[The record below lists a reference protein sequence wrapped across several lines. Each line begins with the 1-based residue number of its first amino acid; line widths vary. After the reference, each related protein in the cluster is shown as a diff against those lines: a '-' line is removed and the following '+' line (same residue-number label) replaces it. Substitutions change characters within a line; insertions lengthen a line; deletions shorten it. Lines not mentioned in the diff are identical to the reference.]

1 MHTKMDTGSGAA
13 AQLSGNT
20 LTCNNPNP
28 VSEAQIPV
36 GLAKCACFL
45 FAVAVLLFFLYNILM
60 QFTIIF
66 QILPANK
73 LSIALH
79 VCV

>member
-36 GLAKCACFL
+36 RLAKCASFL
-45 FAVAVLLFFLYNILM
+45 FVVAVLLFFNNFLM